1 MPGTVRPEV
10 QEAHILSN
18 YLVKR
23 ILGTVPVF
31 FGITIVVFLMMN
43 LAPATIADLA
53 GEQGEASSAAE
64 KAALEAKLGLERPV
78 IVRYGEWLWRLL
90 HGDLG
95 NSYRTGQPVME
106 AIAQRVLPSLIL
118 TGTGVLTAILL
129 GIPLGVMAAWKP
141 GSFWDKFATGIPIL
155 SFGIPNF
162 CLCLFGIYIFAV
174 LLGVL
179 PAAGMYTVG
188 DRGSLF
194 DLFRHLILP
203 ASVVCISSMGTL
215 IRQTRSACREVL
227 GEDFMTTAWAKG
239 LSTVAVIWKHGFRA
253 AVTPI
258 FTTILGHIPHIV
270 GGSMIVERIFA
281 WPGMGSLLFL
291 SVSSRDYTMIMGV
304 TVVTALA
311 VLLTNLILDL
321 AYHLIDP
328 RIRWKGVEI

>member
-1 MPGTVRPEV
+1 M
-10 QEAHILSN
+10 QS

-23 ILGTVPVF
+23 IIGTIPVF

-78 IVRYGEWLWRLL
+78 VVRYGEWLWDLL
-90 HGDLG
+90 RGDLG

-106 AIAQRVLPSLIL
+106 AIVQRALPSLIL
-118 TGTGVLTAILL
+118 TGTGVLAAILL

-141 GSFWDKFATGIPIL
+141 GSIWDKFATGIPML

-162 CLCLFGIYIFAV
+162 CLCLLGIYVFSV

-188 DRGSLF
+188 DQGTLS
-194 DLFRHLILP
+194 DLLHHLLLP
-203 ASVVCISSMGTL
+203 ASVVCVSSMGTL
-215 IRQTRSACREVL
+215 IRQTRSACREIL
-227 GEDFMTTAWAKG
+227 GEDFIVTARAKG
-239 LSTVAVIWKHGFRA
+239 LSSGAVIWKHGFRA
-253 AVTPI
+253 AITPV
-258 FTTILGHIPHIV
+258 FTTVLGHIPHIV

-304 TVVTALA
+304 TTVTALA
-311 VLLTNLILDL
+311 VLLTNLVLDIV
-321 AYHLIDP
+321 YHLIDP
-328 RIRWKGVEI
+328 RIRWKGVEV